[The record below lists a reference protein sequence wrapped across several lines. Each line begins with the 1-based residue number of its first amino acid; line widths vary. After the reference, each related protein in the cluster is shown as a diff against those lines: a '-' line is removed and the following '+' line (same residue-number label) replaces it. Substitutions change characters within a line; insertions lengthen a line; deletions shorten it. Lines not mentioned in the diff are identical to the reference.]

1 MAKLG
6 MVCPFSKTA
15 CKDCALF
22 RGRHFYLCSAP
33 SHPDF
38 MWAWSKTTG
47 YSRTRPRGS
56 GRLAVEKPPELPKSS
71 KWIENIEDLIERR
84 EE

>member
-1 MAKLG
+1 
-6 MVCPFSKTA
+6 
-15 CKDCALF
+15 
-22 RGRHFYLCSAP
+22 
-33 SHPDF
+33 

-56 GRLAVEKPPELPKSS
+56 GKLAVEKPPELPKSS